1 MSENVAVSEEGGVD
15 GISLAAIGGCV
26 FIGIAIGLFIVCYK
40 LAKNRRNVA
49 QVQILANEQKD
60 LNSASENEAETPR

>member
-1 MSENVAVSEEGGVD
+1 MSESVDVSEEGGVD

-26 FIGIAIGLFIVCYK
+26 FIGMAIGLFIVCYK

-49 QVQILANEQKD
+49 QVEILANEQKD